1 MIGTELLDDP
11 RADARA
17 VQAEL
22 EDIARLNA
30 LFGGTRA
37 VVGELEPL
45 FRAATRRPGRTRG
58 QATTWT
64 LLDVGTGMGDI
75 PRAAAAAARRHGIA
89 LRLLGIERHC
99 AAARLARDA
108 DPKAPLALV
117 RADGGA
123 PPLAEYSVDIVIAS
137 QVLHHLPRAVA
148 ARWIAGFDRL
158 ARRVV
163 VLADLR
169 RSRVAMAGVWA
180 AALALRMDRVTRHDA
195 VVSLRRGYTTRE
207 FDALL
212 AAAGI
217 RAAARRRPGFRIV
230 ASWRPQGAPGD
241 P

>member
-17 VQAEL
+17 VRAEL

-37 VVGELEPL
+37 VVGELEPV
-45 FRAATRRPGRTRG
+45 FRAAARPSAAPAR
-58 QATTWT
+58 AATWT
-64 LLDVGTGMGDI
+64 LLDVGTGIGDI
-75 PRAAAAAARRHGIA
+75 PRAAAAAARRYGIA
-89 LRLLGIERHC
+89 LRLVAIEQHF

-108 DPKAPLALV
+108 DPTTPLALL

-123 PPLAEYSVDIVIAS
+123 PPLAAQSVDIVIAS
-137 QVLHHLPRAVA
+137 QVLHHLSRAVA
-148 ARWIAGFDRL
+148 TRWIAGLDRL
-158 ARRVV
+158 ARRIV

-169 RSRVAMAGVWA
+169 RSRLAMAGVWA
-180 AALALRMDRVTRHDA
+180 AALALGMDRVTRHDA
-195 VVSLRRGYTTRE
+195 VVSLRRGYTTQE

-212 AAAGI
+212 AGAGI

-230 ASWRPQGAPGD
+230 ASWRPTGAAGD
-241 P
+241 A